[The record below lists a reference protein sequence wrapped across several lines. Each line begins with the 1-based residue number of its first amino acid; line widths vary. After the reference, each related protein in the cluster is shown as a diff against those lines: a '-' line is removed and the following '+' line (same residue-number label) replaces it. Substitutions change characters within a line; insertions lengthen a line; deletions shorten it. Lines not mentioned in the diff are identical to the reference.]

1 MKTRHFQQRRTPVL
15 RPEMRDAAT
24 VSGRMRS
31 LLAGVAVLALAA
43 CDGETLDWDLRRPG
57 AGLDTTSAAQQVAAR
72 RPRPDARGVIAF
84 PTYEM
89 AEARRGDTVASLA
102 ARVGLPADEVARYN
116 GLAPDTTLRAG
127 EVIAL
132 PRRAGTPA
140 TAPGGSG
147 IDISTLAGTAIDRA
161 EAGRPRA
168 PATQPQASQAAG
180 AGGPVR
186 HQVVRG
192 ETAYSIARLYNVTP
206 RSLAEWNGLGP
217 DLSVREGQ
225 FLVIPEGRAG
235 TAPADATET
244 TAPGQGS
251 PTPVP
256 PSAAQPLPRET
267 PPPASAPAT
276 AEPSADLGASRTEA
290 TLMAMPADGPIIRPF
305 SRGSNDGIDI
315 GAGAGSPVRAAA
327 DGTVAAITTDTNGIT
342 YIVLR
347 HADGLLTAYGDV
359 NNVAVANGDRVS
371 RGQVIAAV
379 RGEAENYLNFAVF
392 RGSDS
397 IDPMPFLQ

>member
-1 MKTRHFQQRRTPVL
+1 
-15 RPEMRDAAT
+15 MRGIN
-24 VSGRMRS
+24 SSRMCS
-31 LLAGVAVLALAA
+31 LLAGALVLALAG
-43 CDGETLDWDLRRPG
+43 CDGGTLDWDLRRADG
-57 AGLDTTSAAQQVAAR
+57 GLSTAPAAQQVAPR

-102 ARVGLPADEVARYN
+102 ARVGLPADAVARYN
-116 GLAPDTTLRAG
+116 GLAPETTLRAG

-132 PRRAGTPA
+132 PRRETGAGPA
-140 TAPGGSG
+140 SAASS
-147 IDISTLAGTAIDRA
+147 IDITTLAGTAIERA
-161 EAGRPRA
+161 EAGRTATPGTQPRPA
-168 PATQPQASQAAG
+168 PA

-192 ETAYSIARLYNVTP
+192 ETAYSIARLYGVTP

-217 DLSVREGQ
+217 DLAVREGQ
-225 FLVIPEGRAG
+225 FLVIPGAPG
-235 TAPADATET
+235 DAAPATGNPT
-244 TAPGQGS
+244 SAPGEGS

-256 PSAAQPLPRET
+256 PSAARALPRET

-276 AEPSADLGASRTEA
+276 PAPVADLGASRTEA
-290 TLMAMPADGPIIRPF
+290 TLMAMPVDGPIIRPF
-305 SRGSNDGIDI
+305 TGGSNDGIDI
-315 GAGAGSPVRAAA
+315 GATAGSPVRAAD

-342 YIVLR
+342 YIVIR
-347 HADGLLTAYGDV
+347 HAGGLLTAYGDV
-359 NNVAVANGDRVS
+359 NELSVTNGDRVR
-371 RGQVIAAV
+371 RGEVIAKV
-379 RGEAENYLNFAVF
+379 RGASEDFLNFAVF